1 MAGKRRKQK
10 SRRKATTSRI
20 TKLAPSQAA
29 ARDEGPRLIPL
40 SKPQDPPK
48 IDHWVELADKALGSA
63 KKKSA
68 GQE

>member
-1 MAGKRRKQK
+1 MPPKRKPK
-10 SRRKATTSRI
+10 SGRRAKKPRI

-40 SKPQDPPK
+40 SKPQDPSK
-48 IDHWVELADKALGSA
+48 IDHWVELADKALSSPA
-63 KKKSA
+63 KKKGA